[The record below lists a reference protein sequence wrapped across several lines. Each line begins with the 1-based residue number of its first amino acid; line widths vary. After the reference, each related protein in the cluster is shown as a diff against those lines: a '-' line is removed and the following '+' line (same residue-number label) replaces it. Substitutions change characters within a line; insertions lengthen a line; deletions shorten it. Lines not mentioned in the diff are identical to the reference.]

1 MDAVTHPHPAVRA
14 ALGSWLEQRIDVS
27 AEPELARVFGVHGV
41 PALLALDGDGRI
53 LGRRTGFVEPRDL
66 VDWLEATRAGAA
78 R

>member
-27 AEPELARVFGVHGV
+27 AEAELARVFGVHGV

-53 LGRRTGFVEPRDL
+53 LGRREGFVEPADL
-66 VDWLEATRAGAA
+66 VQWLESVRSSS
-78 R
+78 